1 MRRRQ
6 HAAGWTAAG
15 VVVASGRVGDA
26 SGWCWHGWRRKRRQ
40 RRRRVARSGKGDGC
54 GGGDGWARSLE
65 RQWQRRGWGS
75 DQAAEGVPELA
86 FTFPS
91 ATEWTMQCFDHH
103 RRVQV
108 FLRGRFTALVAMASY
123 AALAAVSIIVVLLL
137 YPQLQ
142 HRHVAAPVFAIGRR
156 GRERKR

>member
-6 HAAGWTAAG
+6 RAAGRTAAG
-15 VVVASGRVGDA
+15 VVAASGRVGDA
-26 SGWCWHGWRRKRRQ
+26 SGWCWRGWRRKRWQ
-40 RRRRVARSGKGDGC
+40 RWRRVARSGKGDGC
-54 GGGDGWARSLE
+54 GSGDGWARSLE
-65 RQWQRRGWGS
+65 RQWQRRGWGG
-75 DQAAEGVPELA
+75 DQAAEGVSELA
-86 FTFPS
+86 FAFPP
-91 ATEWTMQCFDHH
+91 AAEWTMQCFDHQ

-108 FLRGRFTALVAMASY
+108 FLRGRFPALVAVASY
-123 AALAAVSIIVVLLL
+123 ASLAAVSIVVVPLL